1 MKAKTHLLEGA
12 TIVVGIVLALL
23 LDHGWRTVSDRFD
36 EREAIAGLRAEFE
49 AGRSE
54 LAADRQ
60 ARRDALLRLER
71 LLAVADGGPAI
82 HPDSVAA
89 YTAAM
94 LDYRFYTPSHPV
106 LDDLIASGRL
116 HLLRSDSL
124 RYRIM
129 RYLQERDRLA
139 IVEER
144 ERRFSADRMEPW
156 LLDHLPLGPPRTPD
170 DEVLWGP
177 WVNPG
182 ALDAAVLDPSFRT
195 LLVLRV
201 ERTDIA
207 LRFSSGLG
215 RSLEAAL
222 AALESPR

>member
-1 MKAKTHLLEGA
+1 MKAHLLDGA

-23 LDHGWRTVSDRFD
+23 LDQGWRTASDRLE

-49 AGRSE
+49 TGRSE
-54 LAADRQ
+54 LAADQQ
-60 ARRDALLRLER
+60 ARREALVRLER
-71 LLAVADGGPAI
+71 LLAVADGGPAV

-116 HLLRSDSL
+116 HLLRSDAL

-170 DEVLWGP
+170 DELLWGP
-177 WVNPG
+177 HVDPESLDD
-182 ALDAAVLDPSFRT
+182 ALLDPSFRT

-222 AALESPR
+222 ASLDPRR

>member
-1 MKAKTHLLEGA
+1 MKAHLLDGA

-23 LDHGWRTVSDRFD
+23 LDQGWRTASDRLE

-49 AGRSE
+49 TGRSE
-54 LAADRQ
+54 LAADQQ
-60 ARRDALLRLER
+60 ARRDALARLER
-71 LLAVADGGPAI
+71 LLRAAEGGPAV

-89 YTAAM
+89 FTAAM

-116 HLLRSDSL
+116 HLLRSDAL

-177 WVNPG
+177 HVDPESLDE
-182 ALDAAVLDPSFRT
+182 ALLDPSFRT

-222 AALESPR
+222 ASLDPRR

>member
-1 MKAKTHLLEGA
+1 MKA
-12 TIVVGIVLALL
+12 
-23 LDHGWRTVSDRFD
+23 
-36 EREAIAGLRAEFE
+36 
-49 AGRSE
+49 
-54 LAADRQ
+54 
-60 ARRDALLRLER
+60 R
-71 LLAVADGGPAI
+71 LLAVPDGGPAV

-89 YTAAM
+89 FTAAM

-116 HLLRSDSL
+116 HLLRSDAL

-177 WVNPG
+177 HVDPESLDE
-182 ALDAAVLDPSFRT
+182 ALLDPSFRT

-222 AALESPR
+222 ASLDPRR

>member
-1 MKAKTHLLEGA
+1 MKAHLLDGA

-23 LDHGWRTVSDRFD
+23 LDQGWRTASDRLE

-49 AGRSE
+49 TGRSE
-54 LAADRQ
+54 LAADQQ
-60 ARRDALLRLER
+60 ARREALVRLER
-71 LLAVADGGPAI
+71 LLAVADGGPAV

-116 HLLRSDSL
+116 HLLRSDAL

-129 RYLQERDRLA
+129 RYLQERGRLA

-170 DEVLWGP
+170 DELLWGP
-177 WVNPG
+177 HVDPESLDE
-182 ALDAAVLDPSFRT
+182 ALLDPSFRT

-222 AALESPR
+222 ASLDPRR